1 MEYVMSTPLDHTT
14 RVHKAL
20 GHPARLRILAML
32 RGGGLCACQ
41 IATVL
46 DLAPSTVSA
55 HLGELRSAGFV
66 TERKEGRWVH
76 YRLRKLPGVRA
87 LLSVVWRQLDGD
99 PQRSADA
106 HLLQQL
112 RAIPVEE
119 LCSVSLNLDKLA
131 ISREAVVTSG
141 W

>member
-1 MEYVMSTPLDHTT
+1 MPTPLDQAT

-55 HLGELRSAGFV
+55 HLRELRSAGFV
-66 TERKEGRWVH
+66 TEQKEGRWVH
-76 YRLRKLPGVRA
+76 YRLRKPSGVRA
-87 LLSVVWRQLDGD
+87 LLSVVWRQLDDD
-99 PQRSADA
+99 PQRAADA
-106 HLLQQL
+106 QLLQQL

-141 W
+141 G